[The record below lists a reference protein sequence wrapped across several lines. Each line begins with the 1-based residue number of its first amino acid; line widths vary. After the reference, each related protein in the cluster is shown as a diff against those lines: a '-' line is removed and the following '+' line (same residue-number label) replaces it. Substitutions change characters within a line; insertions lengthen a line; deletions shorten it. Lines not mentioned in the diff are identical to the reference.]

1 MPAHDPS
8 EVLGGG
14 REGGR
19 GQSRGNAWDPCE
31 YNEMN
36 PLSHRSAGYWSLGC
50 SRNGGRPFRGL
61 VVHITYS
68 HGPRGGPL
76 EVQR

>member
-8 EVLGGG
+8 EVLGGGG

-31 YNEMN
+31 YNEMS
-36 PLSHRSAGYWSLGC
+36 PLSHRSGAWGAAGMGADPSEDL
-50 SRNGGRPFRGL
+50 
-61 VVHITYS
+61 
-68 HGPRGGPL
+68 
-76 EVQR
+76 